1 MNTQKIE
8 KIEKRFK
15 IVTDISCDLSVYPI
29 KEDVQ
34 FDTDKEK
41 SRDFAE
47 VFTPL
52 KIVDEMISIVPYIG
66 IDTRSIDLCAGY
78 GHFSVRMI
86 RKLFNEYDNFFNLS
100 NFLNYRHLFNELQI
114 SSCCKLLWIFG
125 DHINLAIGDALQL
138 AKLPKRARGIWYYFS
153 EVDSWVDLTKIVKS
167 IFKKSFWGSNF
178 KIYNVELEKRFI
190 GSLEAVINS
199 CIRFIKEENVKRE
212 DVKKTFALLA
222 RTKDGREKA
231 INLIRGYCGDWDDA
245 WQNVETPEDIAK
257 EMINTIPEIE
267 QKKILVL
274 FNIEFIELLIHWKC
288 IDPANICYG
297 FDSKLKGAAA
307 KGIYKVEGIYIGKD
321 LESFK
326 AATVGIEGKYDVV
339 LSNPPYQIQS
349 EAQKNKGDTCD
360 SQAIPIYN
368 KIVEYTI
375 DYLKPKYVCMITPS
389 KWLAGGMGLKSY
401 RSQMLNNDKIKVIVD
416 FPGDK
421 DIFKNVI
428 IKGGVS
434 YFLLDN
440 DYNGLCD
447 FNGVKRDLKEFDIF
461 VRDNI
466 QCQVIRKVVSK
477 SKSFC
482 ENIVSSRKPFGIPSN
497 YSDWSKKGSIK
508 CYCKNMS
515 INYVDK
521 CLDKNNYVNKY
532 KVCTSGA
539 INLNKNGS
547 FEVYNSLFIAEPNSV
562 CTETYIVANAFDTM
576 IEAENYI
583 KYMKTRFYRFMLSSR
598 IISQNVSKENFKWV
612 PDMVDYNH
620 TYTDA
625 DLYKHFELTKKEIE
639 HIEKSIKEIK

>member
-1 MNTQKIE
+1 MNIEKIE

-15 IVTDISCDLSVYPI
+15 IVTEISCDLSVYPI

-34 FDTDKEK
+34 FNTDKEK

-52 KIVDEMISIVPYIG
+52 KIVDEMIGIVPNVG
-66 IDTRSIDLCAGY
+66 IDTKSIDLCAGY
-78 GHFSVRMI
+78 GHFSVRLI
-86 RKLFNEYDNFFNLS
+86 RKLLNEYDDFFNVS

-138 AKLPKRARGIWYYFS
+138 VKLPKNARGIWYYIS
-153 EVDSWVDLTKIVKS
+153 EVDSWVDLTKIVRS

-178 KIYNVELEKRFI
+178 KKYNIELEKRFI
-190 GSLEAVINS
+190 DSFEAVINS
-199 CIRFIKEENVKRE
+199 CIRFIKEDIVKKE

-222 RTKDGREKA
+222 RTKEGREKA
-231 INLIRGYCGDWDDA
+231 RAMIQKYSLEWDDT

-257 EMINTIPEIE
+257 EMINTIPEID

-274 FNIEFIELLIHWKC
+274 FNIEFIELLIYYKR

-297 FDSKLKGAAA
+297 FDSKRKGDLVE
-307 KGIYKVEGIYIGKD
+307 GIYKVKGIYIGKD

-349 EAQKNKGDTCD
+349 EAQKNKGETCD

-375 DYLKPKYVCMITPS
+375 DCLKPQYICMITPS
-389 KWLAGGMGLKSY
+389 KWLAGGMGLKTY
-401 RSQMLNNDKIKVIVD
+401 RLKMLSNNKIKVIVD
-416 FPGDK
+416 FPGDRE
-421 DIFKNVI
+421 IFKNVI

-434 YFLLDN
+434 YFLIDN
-440 DYNGLCD
+440 EYNGLCE
-447 FNGVKRDLKEFDIF
+447 FNGIKRDLNEFDIF

-466 QCQVIRKVVSK
+466 QCQVIRKIINK
-477 SKSFC
+477 TKTFC
-482 ENIVSSRKPFGIPSN
+482 ENIVSSRKPFGISSN
-497 YSDWSKKGSIK
+497 YSDWSKEGVK
-508 CYCKNMS
+508 CYCKNLS
-515 INYVDK
+515 INYTNQYS
-521 CLDKNNYVNKY
+521 DKNNYINKY

-547 FEVYNSLFIAEPNSV
+547 FEVYNNLFIAEPNSV
-562 CTETYIVANAFDTM
+562 CTETYIVINSFNTM

-612 PDMVDYNH
+612 PDMVDYTH
-620 TYTDA
+620 EYTDS